1 MEMRQGR
8 HVEREEANARER
20 EKKKK
25 KKKKKKSDVPKE
37 VGVIRIDVIRS
48 DTWLNPCIHFHGAA
62 GK

>member
-20 EKKKK
+20 E